1 MRAAQVEK
9 ALNHYRLLE
18 KLGSGG
24 MGQVWLALDS
34 RLGRK
39 VALKL
44 LSPEVVADASRRKR
58 FERESR
64 ALAALNHPNIV
75 TIHSIEEADGRP
87 FLVMEWIEG
96 RTLEGLIPHEGLP
109 LERCLELAI
118 PMVEAVAQ
126 AHRSGI
132 VHRDLKPANVMV
144 RDDGVVKVVDF
155 GISKMEEATS
165 VDGFHPH
172 STELRT
178 SEGIAIGTLPYMSP
192 QQLQGA
198 PVDARSDI
206 FSLGVVL
213 YEMATGRRPFPGANS
228 ATLISAIL
236 RDPPLPFSRVS
247 KAPLPRKLESLVMRC
262 LAKDPSQRFQSAG
275 ELLDALKDLRRD
287 LTSGVLSLPS
297 DLTPLSLPPALPEP
311 AGPAVSAATALPTI
325 ASAAT
330 PFPSGQSSA
339 RRRLLLPAA
348 GAALA
353 VLLIAGWYLYSRGE
367 AEGPRSNTPVVTP
380 PTPSALAASAA
391 RQAVSLAV
399 LPLANL
405 SGDPEQEYFSDGTT
419 EAIIS
424 NLARI
429 GGLRV
434 TSRTSVMRFKNSR
447 ATLPEMGR
455 ELGVGYILEGSL
467 AKVADQVVITTQ
479 LVDVSSDTVVW
490 GDRFQGKLDDI
501 FSFQEK
507 VAEEV
512 ARAARVEVTG
522 DDKARLAQIQT
533 VRPEVYETYLKA
545 RFLMSSLK
553 PQSLFQA
560 LEHLDQVIA
569 REPGYSLAWAARAE
583 CYSLLV
589 SPGLGAI
596 PADQGI
602 AKARESARKAIELDD
617 TLSDAHVVL
626 GFVHMVSWDWP
637 AAERELRRAIELNPS
652 DSGGYVKYALYMTA
666 QGRHPEAID
675 LIQKARRLDPL
686 SSTRDQA
693 LAATYR
699 FAGEND
705 QAIAAAKATLE
716 REPDFWFGHFLLGSE
731 YTAKGRFAEAEAELR
746 KALAV
751 ANVPVVTVALGRN
764 YARWGKTDEARRM
777 LADLLA
783 KRQAGSGYLPPSL
796 IAKLHFALGENDQ
809 GFKWLQIALDE
820 RDQALLLLKVDP
832 DYAAV
837 RSDPRFLR
845 LLERVGLGRTASGG

>member
-1 MRAAQVEK
+1 MRAAPEEK
-9 ALNHYRLLE
+9 VLNHYRLLE

-44 LSPEVVADASRRKR
+44 LSPDVVADATRRKR

-96 RTLEGLIPHEGLP
+96 STLEGLIAHDGLP

-118 PMVEAVAQ
+118 PMIEAVAQ

-155 GISKMEEATS
+155 GISKMEEETS
-165 VDGFHPH
+165 IGGFHPH

-236 RDPPLPFSRVS
+236 RDPPIPFSRVS
-247 KAPLPRKLESLVMRC
+247 KAPLPEKLESLVMRC

-275 ELLDALKDLRRD
+275 ELLDALKGLRRD
-287 LTSGVLSLPS
+287 WTSGVLSFPS
-297 DLTPLSLPPALPEP
+297 DLTLLSMPPALPEP
-311 AGPAVSAATALPTI
+311 AGSALSATVLPAV
-325 ASAAT
+325 ASAAA
-330 PFPSGQSSA
+330 PASPGQGRT
-339 RRRLLLPAA
+339 RRKILLPAA
-348 GAALA
+348 GIALA
-353 VLLIAGWYLYSRGE
+353 SLLAMGLYWYPRGE
-367 AEGPRSNTPVVTP
+367 AERPRPETPVVTP
-380 PTPSALAASAA
+380 PALPASAA

-419 EAIIS
+419 EAIIA

-434 TSRTSVMRFKNSR
+434 TSRTSVMRFKDSQ
-447 ATLPEMGR
+447 APLPEMAR
-455 ELGVGYILEGSL
+455 ELGVGYILEGSMT
-467 AKVADQVVITTQ
+467 KMADQVVITTK
-479 LVDVSSDTVVW
+479 LVDASSDTVVW
-490 GDRFQGKLDDI
+490 GDRFQGRLDDI

-512 ARAARVEVTG
+512 ARATRVEVTG
-522 DDKARLAQIQT
+522 DDRTRLAQIQT
-533 VRPEVYETYLKA
+533 VRPDVYETYLKA

-553 PQSLFQA
+553 PQSIFQA

-569 REPGYSLAWAARAE
+569 REPAYALAWAAKAD
-583 CYSLLV
+583 CYTYLV
-589 SPGLGAI
+589 SPGVGAI
-596 PADQGI
+596 PAGEGI
-602 AKARESARKAIELDD
+602 AKAREAARKAIELDD
-617 TLSDAHVVL
+617 TLSEAHVVL

-637 AAERELRRAIELNPS
+637 AAEKELRRAIELNPS
-652 DSGGYVKYALYMTA
+652 NSGGYVKYSLYMTA
-666 QGRHPEAID
+666 QGRHAEAID
-675 LIQKARRLDPL
+675 LIQKARSLDPL
-686 SSTRDQA
+686 SSIRDQA
-693 LAATYR
+693 VAATYR
-699 FAGEND
+699 FAGEDD

-731 YTAKGRFAEAEAELR
+731 YTSKGLFAAADAELQ

-751 ANVPVVTVALGRN
+751 ANIPVVSVALGRN
-764 YARWGKTDEARRM
+764 YARWGKADQARRV

-783 KRQAGSGYLPPSL
+783 KRQAKGGYLPPSL
-796 IAKLHFALGENDQ
+796 LAKLHFALGENDQ
-809 GFKWLQIALDE
+809 GFRWLQTAMDE
-820 RDQALLLLKVDP
+820 RDQGLLLLKVDP

-845 LLERVGLGRTASGG
+845 LLRQVGLERAAAEG

>member
-1 MRAAQVEK
+1 MQAAPEERV
-9 ALNHYRLLE
+9 LNHYRLLE

-24 MGQVWLALDS
+24 MGQIWLALDS

-44 LSPEVVADASRRKR
+44 LPPDVVADATRRKR

-75 TIHSIEEADGRP
+75 TIHSIEEADGQP

-96 RTLEGLIPHEGLP
+96 RTLEGLIPHQGLP
-109 LERCLELAI
+109 LEHCLELAI

-126 AHRSGI
+126 AHRAGI

-144 RDDGVVKVVDF
+144 RGDGVVKVVDF

-165 VDGFHPH
+165 VDGFHPN

-247 KAPLPRKLESLVMRC
+247 KAPLPEKLESLVMRC
-262 LAKDPSQRFQSAG
+262 LAKSPSQRFQSAV
-275 ELLDALKDLRRD
+275 ELAEALKGFQRD
-287 LTSGVLSLPS
+287 LSAGIPLALPS
-297 DLTPLSLPPALPEP
+297 DLTLLELPAAAPL
-311 AGPAVSAATALPTI
+311 LPTI
-325 ASAAT
+325 ASIAVPASPSRGSTRRRVLAAAVGVMLAALLAAGLYWRPWAGETET
-330 PFPSGQSSA
+330 PRTVAAAVVPPALLASSA
-339 RRRLLLPAA
+339 
-348 GAALA
+348 
-353 VLLIAGWYLYSRGE
+353 
-367 AEGPRSNTPVVTP
+367 T
-380 PTPSALAASAA
+380 A
-391 RQAVSLAV
+391 RAVSLAV

-405 SGDPEQEYFSDGTT
+405 SGDPGQEYFSDGTT
-419 EAIIS
+419 EAIIAS
-424 NLARI
+424 LARI

-447 ATLPEMGR
+447 ATLPEMAR

-467 AKVADQVVITTQ
+467 MKMADQVVITTQ
-479 LVDVSSDTVVW
+479 LVDASSDIVIW

-512 ARAARVEVTG
+512 ARATRVEVTG
-522 DDKARLAQIQT
+522 EDKTRLAQIQT
-533 VRPEVYETYLKA
+533 VRPDVYETYLKA

-560 LEHLDQVIA
+560 LEHLDRVVAQ
-569 REPGYSLAWAARAE
+569 EPGYALAWVARAE
-583 CYSLLV
+583 CYTNLI

-596 PADQGI
+596 PAPEGI
-602 AKARESARKAIELDD
+602 AKAREAAQKAIELDP

-626 GFVHMVSWDWP
+626 GFVHMMSWDWP
-637 AAERELRRAIELNPS
+637 AAGQELRRAMELNPS
-652 DSGGYVKYALYMTA
+652 NSGAYVKYSLYMNA
-666 QGRHPEAID
+666 QGHHPEAIAA
-675 LIQKARRLDPL
+675 LQTARRLDPL
-686 SSTRDQA
+686 SPTLDQVVA
-693 LAATYR
+693 VTYR
-699 FAGEND
+699 FAGQND
-705 QAIAAAKATLE
+705 QAITAAKATLV
-716 REPDFWFGHFLLGSE
+716 RDPDFWFGHFLLGSE
-731 YTAKGRFAEAEAELR
+731 YTAKSRFAEADAELR
-746 KALAV
+746 KALA
-751 ANVPVVTVALGRN
+751 AADVPVVSVALGRN
-764 YARWGKTDEARRM
+764 YARWGKTDQARR
-777 LADLLA
+777 LLA
-783 KRQAGSGYLPPSL
+783 GLLARRQAKDRYLPPTL

-809 GFKWLQIALDE
+809 GFEWLQKALDE
-820 RDQALLLLKVDP
+820 RDQTLLMLKVDP

-837 RSDPRFLR
+837 RSDARFPR
-845 LLERVGLGRTASGG
+845 LLQKVGLNGAAGTPR